1 MTQSRPGSTEALTTA
16 LRYLSTRPRSVFEVR
31 ERLSKKGFSPADID
45 KTIDSLT
52 LAGYLDDTKFGRM
65 LSASRF
71 RYKNWGLLKIRNE
84 LKMKGISTEII
95 EDVLGSDARESEAGS
110 AREALEKWSR
120 RNRVK
125 PPIDRVAA
133 GRAFRFLQSRG
144 FSTGV
149 ALSAIKGMGS
159 VEQEDLNES
168 L

>member
-1 MTQSRPGSTEALTTA
+1 MTESRPGSQEALTTA

-45 KTIDSLT
+45 KTIESLT
-52 LAGYLDDTKFGRM
+52 LAGYLDDMKFGRM
-65 LSASRF
+65 LSASRL
-71 RYKNWGLLKIRNE
+71 RHKNWGLLKIRNE
-84 LKMKGISTEII
+84 LKIKGVSAEII
-95 EDVLGSDARESEAGS
+95 EEVLGADAKESEAGA
-110 AREALEKWSR
+110 AREALLKWSR

-125 PPIDRVAA
+125 PPIDRVTA

-159 VEQEDLNES
+159 VDQEDLSES